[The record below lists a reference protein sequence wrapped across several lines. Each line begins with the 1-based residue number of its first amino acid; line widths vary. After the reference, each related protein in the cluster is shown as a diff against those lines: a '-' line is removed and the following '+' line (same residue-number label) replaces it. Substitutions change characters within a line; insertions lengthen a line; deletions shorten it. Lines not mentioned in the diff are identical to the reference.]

1 MTESSG
7 LACPP
12 VMAGSIGSALAAAFA
27 WCDLGGDDPPGDCLG
42 TWQLSGPWCGPDDH
56 AEPAAADIPAVD
68 TDVDPGELVA
78 AQLPQIGFMHDA
90 RDGRQVGPCSGEPPR
105 GNQDLSRGQDAHHN
119 SMGTCGAR

>member
-12 VMAGSIGSALAAAFA
+12 VTAGSIGSARAAAFA

-42 TWQLSGPWCGPDDH
+42 TWQWQLSGPWCGPDDH

-68 TDVDPGELVA
+68 TDLDPGELVA
-78 AQLPQIGFMHDA
+78 AQLPQIVLH
-90 RDGRQVGPCSGEPPR
+90 RRRSGPR
-105 GNQDLSRGQDAHHN
+105 
-119 SMGTCGAR
+119 CGCCCGS